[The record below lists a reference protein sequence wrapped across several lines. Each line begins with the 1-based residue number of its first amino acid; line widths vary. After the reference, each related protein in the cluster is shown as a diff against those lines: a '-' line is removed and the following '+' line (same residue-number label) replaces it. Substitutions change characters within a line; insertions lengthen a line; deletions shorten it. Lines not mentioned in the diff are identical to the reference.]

1 MLNHHLDMD
10 NRIQNI
16 LNLPLHVTRALVL
29 CLVVISGCS
38 KQSSTIIELMP
49 APEIYTEGSVKPFK
63 DLNSNERKLSRE
75 ILFGTDRKRV
85 VGNELRY
92 SNDHGF
98 ELRLGSAQI
107 DFGRGRYSWEEFAS
121 HSLLKNRTEN
131 FALEVTDIKEFGVVA
146 LSLEKPAL
154 PESQQNIPPSTLDQF
169 TKKVN
174 DQLASSSVKD
184 VYLYVPGFKVDF
196 GNPLLV
202 ASELWHFL
210 GYGGSFIAFSWPSA
224 QSNFAYL
231 ADLENALISAHNLR
245 LLIKLLA
252 ERTDLEHIH
261 IIGYSAG
268 TRIVLSALAQIA
280 LKHHGFEKQQLLS
293 KYRIGHVTLIG
304 SDVDHGLFKIYLA
317 DGLLN
322 TAKTVTIYSS
332 QKDHALSVSQLLHEH
347 TRLGQKQLRDFDVEV
362 IKYIKDN
369 PELRFIDVTDAEG
382 STRGNGHS
390 YFRKSPWVSSDILVT
405 LLYDL
410 SPEERGLVIL
420 SDLPTWSFPDDYI
433 ERLEL
438 QLQKQPN

>member
-1 MLNHHLDMD
+1 MGH
-10 NRIQNI
+10 
-16 LNLPLHVTRALVL
+16 
-29 CLVVISGCS
+29 G
-38 KQSSTIIELMP
+38 
-49 APEIYTEGSVKPFK
+49 GGG
-63 DLNSNERKLSRE
+63 ERKSW
-75 ILFGTDRKRV
+75 
-85 VGNELRY
+85 
-92 SNDHGF
+92 
-98 ELRLGSAQI
+98 AQQ
-107 DFGRGRYSWEEFAS
+107 
-121 HSLLKNRTEN
+121 H
-131 FALEVTDIKEFGVVA
+131 
-146 LSLEKPAL
+146 
-154 PESQQNIPPSTLDQF
+154 IPPSTLDQF

-382 STRGNGHS
+382 STSGNGHN

-410 SPEERGLVIL
+410 SPEERGLVLL

-438 QLQKQPN
+438 QLQKQSN